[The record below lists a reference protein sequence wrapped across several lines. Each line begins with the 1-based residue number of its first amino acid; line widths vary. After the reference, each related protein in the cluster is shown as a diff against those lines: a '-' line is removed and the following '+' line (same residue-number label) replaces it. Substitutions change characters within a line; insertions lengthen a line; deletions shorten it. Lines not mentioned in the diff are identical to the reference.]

1 MNDYETITK
10 LFENDQDEIGFR
22 LFKESNIIKL
32 NNKTNNNY
40 DNNQIEFNTQSQAS
54 KLINYKDS
62 YIKVEIELE
71 IPFDES
77 DQGKKSIPKLIA
89 LKKSYEL
96 VENLKIQLKY
106 VIISNES
113 NINRNNL
120 VNFILNNPYNSPT
133 SYRNI
138 RKSNQYALNITNNK
152 FITKDAYFTKREDED
167 EIKPHYITFKIPIF
181 LKDIS
186 DYFRKIDLIQFG
198 EFNINIK
205 LIKDIFVTSR
215 EGCNHEIKNAYLYV
229 EEVKLTD
236 SDNIKY
242 LKMLDN
248 KFTKK
253 VNFLENHT
261 LTFDGKLKEINED
274 FVINNIR
281 NSDSVFIYGILT
293 TKKVGLN
300 NDLPSVKFENPYLNI
315 DNVRFENPIPNDISA
330 YNILKHRSI
339 HSDNFIITYKEFLE
353 NYRIYCFNVNRQ
365 TQNDNNKNKFM
376 NIITNIE
383 NTSSTVYV
391 VWRNYSTIEM
401 EYTEKNGLSIY
412 KTY

>member
-1 MNDYETITK
+1 MNDYKTITK

-32 NNKTNNNY
+32 NNKNNNNY
-40 DNNQIEFNTQSQAS
+40 DNNQIEFNTQSLAS
-54 KLINYKDS
+54 KIINYS
-62 YIKVEIELE
+62 NAYIEVEIELE
-71 IPFDES
+71 VPFDET
-77 DQGKKSIPKLIA
+77 DQGKKSVPKLIA
-89 LKKSYEL
+89 LKNSYEIVKSL
-96 VENLKIQLKY
+96 TIQLNN
-106 VIISNES
+106 VNISNES
-113 NINRNNL
+113 NIHRSNL
-120 VNFILNNPYNSPT
+120 VNFILNNSYNSPS

-138 RKSNQYALNITNNK
+138 RKSNQDTLNITSNK
-152 FITKDAYFTKREDED
+152 FITKETYFTKREDED
-167 EIKPHYITFKIPIF
+167 ETKPHYITFKIPIF

-198 EFNINIK
+198 EFNINIQ
-205 LIKDIFVTSR
+205 LINDIFITSR
-215 EGCNHEIKNAYLYV
+215 EGCTYEIKNAYLYT

-253 VNFLENHT
+253 INFMENHT
-261 LTFDGKLKEINED
+261 VTFDEKLKEINED
-274 FVINNIR
+274 FSINNIR
-281 NSDSVFIYGILT
+281 NSDSVFIYGILN
-293 TKKVGLN
+293 TKKTGLN
-300 NDLPSVKFENPYLNI
+300 HDLPSVGFENIQLNI
-315 DNVRFENPIPNDISA
+315 DNIRFENPIPNDISA
-330 YNILKHRSI
+330 YNIIKNKSN

-365 TQNDNNKNKFM
+365 TQDDINNKFM

-401 EYTEKNGLSIY
+401 EYTKNGLNIY

>member
-1 MNDYETITK
+1 M
-10 LFENDQDEIGFR
+10 
-22 LFKESNIIKL
+22 
-32 NNKTNNNY
+32 
-40 DNNQIEFNTQSQAS
+40 
-54 KLINYKDS
+54 
-62 YIKVEIELE
+62 E
-71 IPFDES
+71 IPFDDS

-89 LKKSYEL
+89 LENSYEI
-96 VENLKIQLKY
+96 VKNFKIQLNN

-113 NINRNNL
+113 NIHRSNL
-120 VNFILNNPYNSPT
+120 DNFILNNSYNSPS

-138 RKSNQYALNITNNK
+138 RKSNQDTLNITDNK
-152 FITKDAYFTKREDED
+152 FITKETYFTRREDED
-167 EIKPHYITFKIPIF
+167 EIKPHYITIKIPIF

-198 EFNINIK
+198 EFNINIQ
-205 LIKDIFVTSR
+205 LIDNIFVTSR
-215 EGCNHEIKNAYLYV
+215 KGCTHDIKNAYLYT

-253 VNFLENHT
+253 INFMENHT

-274 FVINNIR
+274 FSINNIR
-281 NSDSVFIYGILT
+281 NSDSVFIYGILN
-293 TKKVGLN
+293 TKKAGLN
-300 NDLPSVKFENPYLNI
+300 NDLPSVKFENACLNI
-315 DNVRFENPIPNDISA
+315 DNIRFENPIPNDISA
-330 YNILKHRSI
+330 YNILKYKSN

-365 TQNDNNKNKFM
+365 TQNDNNNKFM

-383 NTSSTVYV
+383 NTSSIVYI
-391 VWRNYSTIEM
+391 VWKNYSVIEM
-401 EYTEKNGLSIY
+401 EYTKNGLNIY

>member
-1 MNDYETITK
+1 MNDYKTITK

-32 NNKTNNNY
+32 NNKNNNNY
-40 DNNQIEFNTQSQAS
+40 VNNQIEFNTQSLAS
-54 KLINYKDS
+54 KLINYS
-62 YIKVEIELE
+62 NAYIEVEIELE
-71 IPFDES
+71 VPFDET
-77 DQGKKSIPKLIA
+77 DQGKKSVPKLIA
-89 LKKSYEL
+89 LKNSYEI
-96 VENLKIQLKY
+96 VEILKIQLNN

-113 NINRNNL
+113 NIHRSNL
-120 VNFILNNPYNSPT
+120 VNFILNNSYNSPS

-138 RKSNQYALNITNNK
+138 KKSNQSTLNITNNK
-152 FITKDAYFTKREDED
+152 FITKDTYFTKQEEED

-186 DYFRKIDLIQFG
+186 DYFRKIDIIQFG
-198 EFNINIK
+198 EFNINIQ
-205 LIKDIFVTSR
+205 LINNIFVTSR
-215 EGCNHEIKNAYLYV
+215 DGCTYKIKNAYLYT

-253 VNFLENHT
+253 INFMENHT

-274 FVINNIR
+274 FAINNIR
-281 NSDSVFIYGILT
+281 NSDSVFIYGILNVN
-293 TKKVGLN
+293 KEGLN
-300 NDLPSVKFENPYLNI
+300 NDLPSVKFENIQLNI
-315 DNVRFENPIPNDISA
+315 DNIRFENPIPNDISA
-330 YNILKHRSI
+330 YNIIKNKSN

-365 TQNDNNKNKFM
+365 TQNDSNNKFI

-383 NTSSTVYV
+383 ETSSTVYI

-401 EYTEKNGLSIY
+401 EYTKNGLNIY

>member
-1 MNDYETITK
+1 MNDYKTITR

-32 NNKTNNNY
+32 NNKNNNNY
-40 DNNQIEFNTQSQAS
+40 DNNQIEFNTQSLAS
-54 KLINYKDS
+54 KLINYS
-62 YIKVEIELE
+62 NAYIEVEIELE
-71 IPFDES
+71 VPFDDT
-77 DQGKKSIPKLIA
+77 DQGKKSVPKLIA
-89 LKKSYEL
+89 LKNSYEI
-96 VENLKIQLKY
+96 VRNLKIQLNN

-113 NINRNNL
+113 NIHRSNL
-120 VNFILNNPYNSPT
+120 VNFILNNSYNSLS

-138 RKSNQYALNITNNK
+138 KKSNQGTLNITNNK
-152 FITKDAYFTKREDED
+152 FITKDTYFTKQENEDET
-167 EIKPHYITFKIPIF
+167 KPHYITFKIPIF

-198 EFNINIK
+198 EFNINIQ
-205 LIKDIFVTSR
+205 LIDNIFVTSR
-215 EGCNHEIKNAYLYV
+215 EGCTYEIKNVYLYT

-253 VNFLENHT
+253 INFMENHT

-274 FVINNIR
+274 FAINNIR
-281 NSDSVFIYGILT
+281 NSDSVFIYGILNVN
-293 TKKVGLN
+293 KEGLN

-315 DNVRFENPIPNDISA
+315 DNIRFENPIPNDISA
-330 YNILKHRSI
+330 YNIIKNKSNF
-339 HSDNFIITYKEFLE
+339 SDNFIITYKEFLE

-365 TQNDNNKNKFM
+365 TQNDSNNKFM

-383 NTSSTVYV
+383 STSSTVYI

-401 EYTEKNGLSIY
+401 EYTKNGLNIY

>member
-1 MNDYETITK
+1 MNDYQTITK

-32 NNKTNNNY
+32 NNKNNNNY
-40 DNNQIEFNTQSQAS
+40 DNNKIEFNTQSLAS
-54 KLINYKDS
+54 KIINYS
-62 YIKVEIELE
+62 NAYIEVEIELE
-71 IPFDES
+71 VPFDET
-77 DQGKKSIPKLIA
+77 DQGKKSVPKLIA
-89 LKKSYEL
+89 LKNSYEI
-96 VENLKIQLKY
+96 VEILKIQLNN

-113 NINRNNL
+113 NIHRSNL
-120 VNFILNNPYNSPT
+120 VNFILNNSYNSPS

-138 RKSNQYALNITNNK
+138 KKSNQGTLNITNNK
-152 FITKDAYFTKREDED
+152 FITKDTYFTKKEDED
-167 EIKPHYITFKIPIF
+167 VIKPHYITFKIPIF

-198 EFNINIK
+198 EFNINIQ
-205 LIKDIFVTSR
+205 LINDIFVTSR
-215 EGCNHEIKNAYLYV
+215 EGCTYEIKNAYLYT

-253 VNFLENHT
+253 INFMENHT

-274 FVINNIR
+274 FAINNIR
-281 NSDSVFIYGILT
+281 NSDSVFIYGILNVN
-293 TKKVGLN
+293 KEGLN
-300 NDLPSVKFENPYLNI
+300 NDLPSVKFENIQLNI
-315 DNVRFENPIPNDISA
+315 DNIRFENPIPNDISA
-330 YNILKHRSI
+330 YNIIKNKSN

-365 TQNDNNKNKFM
+365 TQNDSNNKFI

-383 NTSSTVYV
+383 ETSSTVYI

-401 EYTEKNGLSIY
+401 EYTKNGLNIY

>member
-1 MNDYETITK
+1 MNDYKTITK

-32 NNKTNNNY
+32 NNNNNNNY
-40 DNNQIEFNTQSQAS
+40 ANNQIGFNTQSLSS
-54 KLINYKDS
+54 KLINYNNA
-62 YIKVEIELE
+62 YIEVEIELE
-71 IPFDES
+71 IPFDET

-89 LKKSYEL
+89 LKNSYEIVKSL
-96 VENLKIQLKY
+96 YIQLNN

-113 NINRNNL
+113 NIHRSNL
-120 VNFILNNPYNSPT
+120 VNFILNNSYNSPS

-138 RKSNQYALNITNNK
+138 RKSEQDTLNISSNK
-152 FITKDAYFTKREDED
+152 FITKETYFTKRENED
-167 EIKPHYITFKIPIF
+167 ETKPHYITFKIPIF

-198 EFNINIK
+198 EFNINIQ
-205 LIKDIFVTSR
+205 LIDNIFVTSR
-215 EGCNHEIKNAYLYV
+215 EGCTHEIKNAYLYT

-236 SDNIKY
+236 GDNIKY

-253 VNFLENHT
+253 INFMENHT
-261 LTFDGKLKEINED
+261 LTFDGKLKEVNED
-274 FVINNIR
+274 FTINNTR
-281 NSDSVFIYGILT
+281 NSDSVFIYGILNT
-293 TKKVGLN
+293 NKTGLN
-300 NDLPSVKFENPYLNI
+300 NDLPSVGFENIQLNI
-315 DNVRFENPIPNDISA
+315 DNIRFENPIPNDISA
-330 YNILKHRSI
+330 YNIIKNKSN
-339 HSDNFIITYKEFLE
+339 HSDNFIITYEEFLE
-353 NYRIYCFNVNRQ
+353 YYRIYCFNVNRQ
-365 TQNDNNKNKFM
+365 TQNNNSNNKFM

-383 NTSSTVYV
+383 STSSTVYI

-401 EYTEKNGLSIY
+401 EYTKNGLNIY

>member
-1 MNDYETITK
+1 MNDYKTITK

-32 NNKTNNNY
+32 NNKNNNNY
-40 DNNQIEFNTQSQAS
+40 DSNKIEFNTQSLAS
-54 KLINYKDS
+54 KIINYS
-62 YIKVEIELE
+62 NAYIEVEIELE
-71 IPFDES
+71 VPFDDT
-77 DQGKKSIPKLIA
+77 DQGKKSIPDVVA
-89 LKKSYEL
+89 LKNSYEI
-96 VENLKIQLKY
+96 VKNLKIQLNN
-106 VIISNES
+106 VIISNEA
-113 NINRNNL
+113 NIHRSNL
-120 VNFILNNPYNSPT
+120 VNFILNNSYNSPS

-138 RKSNQYALNITNNK
+138 KKSNQATLKITNNK
-152 FITKDAYFTKREDED
+152 FITKTTYFNKKEDED
-167 EIKPHYITFKIPIF
+167 VIKPHYITFKIPIF

-198 EFNINIK
+198 EFNISIQ
-205 LIKDIFVTSR
+205 LIDKIFVAKR
-215 EGCNHEIKNAYLYV
+215 EGCTYEIKNAYLYT

-253 VNFLENHT
+253 INFMENHT
-261 LTFDGKLKEINED
+261 VTFDGKLKEFNED
-274 FVINNIR
+274 FAINNTR
-281 NSDSVFIYGILT
+281 NSDSVFIYGILNVN
-293 TKKVGLN
+293 KEGLN

-315 DNVRFENPIPNDISA
+315 DNIRFENPIPNDISA
-330 YNILKHRSI
+330 YNIIKNKSN
-339 HSDNFIITYKEFLE
+339 HSDNFIITYEEFLE
-353 NYRIYCFNVNRQ
+353 YYRIYCFNVNRQ
-365 TQNDNNKNKFM
+365 TQNDSNNKFM

-383 NTSSTVYV
+383 ETSSTVYI

-401 EYTEKNGLSIY
+401 EYTKNGLNIY

>member
-1 MNDYETITK
+1 MNDYKTITK

-32 NNKTNNNY
+32 NNKNNNNY
-40 DNNQIEFNTQSQAS
+40 DNYQIEFNTQSLAS
-54 KLINYKDS
+54 KIINYS
-62 YIKVEIELE
+62 NAYIEVEIELE
-71 IPFDES
+71 IPFDET

-89 LKKSYEL
+89 LKNSYEI
-96 VENLKIQLKY
+96 VKNLKIQLNN

-113 NINRNNL
+113 NIHRSNL
-120 VNFILNNPYNSPT
+120 VNFILNNSYNSSS

-138 RKSNQYALNITNNK
+138 RKSNQDTLNISSNK
-152 FITKDAYFTKREDED
+152 FITKETYFTKKEDED

-198 EFNINIK
+198 EFNINIQ
-205 LIKDIFVTSR
+205 LIDNIFTTSR
-215 EGCNHEIKNAYLYV
+215 DGCTYEIKNVYLYT

-236 SDNIKY
+236 GDNIKY

-253 VNFLENHT
+253 INFMENHT
-261 LTFDGKLKEINED
+261 LTFDGKLKEVNED
-274 FVINNIR
+274 FTINNIR
-281 NSDSVFIYGILT
+281 NSNSVFIYGILNT
-293 TKKVGLN
+293 NKTGLN
-300 NDLPSVKFENPYLNI
+300 NDLPSVKFENLYLNI
-315 DNVRFENPIPNDISA
+315 DNIRFENPIPNDISA
-330 YNILKHRSI
+330 YNILKYKSN

-353 NYRIYCFNVNRQ
+353 YYRIYCFNVNRQ
-365 TQNDNNKNKFM
+365 TQNDSNNKFM

-383 NTSSTVYV
+383 STSSTVYI
-391 VWRNYSTIEM
+391 VWKIYSVIEM
-401 EYTEKNGLSIY
+401 EYNKNGLNIY